1 MTKQITK
8 TECGQHRILGY
19 SYNAE
24 LEMVCKGCGLL
35 QDLHETN
42 AETIARKE
50 KVGA

>member
-24 LEMVCKGCGLL
+24 LEMVCKGCGLS